1 MGNVSWLT
9 ADTRESIL
17 VSGQGQPD
25 RTVYLLQPN
34 GAPPIAEPAY
44 KGNCRFGGVEVFDWL
59 VRHNAPAER
68 LNELLEHRWYG
79 VQLSTDL
86 TYFRYVETGDRFC
99 VFHTGANAADPDIR
113 ILPGNYA
120 TPLPGYDMSAN
131 DLVKAGR
138 IVKERLPVAMPLKFS
153 FDPAARY
160 EDLPPS
166 EDCPNQGYL
175 VEDEEDET
183 VH

>member
-17 VSGQGQPD
+17 TSGQGQPD

-44 KGNCRFGGVEVFDWL
+44 EGDCRFGDVVVFDWL
-59 VRHNAPAER
+59 VRHNAPAGR
-68 LNELLEHRWYG
+68 VDELLAHPWYG

-86 TYFRYVETGDRFC
+86 SYFRDVETGARFC
-99 VFHTGANAADPDIR
+99 VFHTGANAVDPDIR
-113 ILPGNYA
+113 VLGGTYG

-131 DLVKAGR
+131 DLRAAGR
-138 IVKERLPVAMPLKFS
+138 IVEERLPVATPLKFS

-160 EDLPPS
+160 EDLPAS
-166 EDCPNQGYL
+166 
-175 VEDEEDET
+175 
-183 VH
+183 